1 MQIFGNLINTDCPCS
16 VCSNKRPNNIN
27 SMAYNKYIGLFLI
40 FYPRKWVL
48 KFQISGYT
56 LMEGSTF
63 DFNLGNFKN
72 YDELLASVAEISI
85 AGSSQGLEFGSLS
98 YGQWWY
104 QRAGD
109 DFSKPDRSG
118 LTKWSE
124 LGTGSACN
132 TQNGGACWDSESSGS
147 QFYRQVVLPEHGEAV
162 GDRSYPINCEYGLQ
176 SDNPTSPSGDKF
188 SKKSENGARKCLNQ
202 EYSPQLPDSS
212 RKGVSVYYDSDNL
225 EKPFK
230 KLVIAKGEEGKSQI
244 NSNDIGCRHITI
256 RRVFKTMGHF

>member
-1 MQIFGNLINTDCPCS
+1 
-16 VCSNKRPNNIN
+16 
-27 SMAYNKYIGLFLI
+27 
-40 FYPRKWVL
+40 
-48 KFQISGYT
+48 
-56 LMEGSTF
+56 MEGSTF

-132 TQNGGACWDSESSGS
+132 TQNRGACWDSESSGS
-147 QFYRQVVLPEHGEAV
+147 QFYRQVVLPEHGETA

-188 SKKSENGARKCLNQ
+188 SKKSENGARNCLNQ

-244 NSNDIGCRHITI
+244 NPNDIGCRHITI